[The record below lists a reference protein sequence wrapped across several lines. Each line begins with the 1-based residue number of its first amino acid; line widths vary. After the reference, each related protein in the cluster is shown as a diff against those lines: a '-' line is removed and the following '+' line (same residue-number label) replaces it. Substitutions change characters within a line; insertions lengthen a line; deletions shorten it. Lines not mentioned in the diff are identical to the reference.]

1 MNTRLQPQAEED
13 LADDEAEQLA
23 REMHEAQIATE
34 QRDAEQRDAEQRA
47 ADQRE
52 AEQREAEPLSG
63 RRMARAP
70 RDSIADSVEDSPAR
84 SARRCASIGFIGGSA
99 HVPSL

>member
-23 REMHEAQIATE
+23 REMHEAQIAT
-34 QRDAEQRDAEQRA
+34 EQRDAEQRA